1 MAPYPS
7 TTSPGGIPPMGAAL
21 TPERQPKVSPVSGRG
36 GGRGGHTGRRTG
48 VHTRATTTL
57 SPSHVQATTRTA
69 DSISHSHKNAPPPA
83 PVLQGRSEL
92 STFEVQHTDT
102 ATTRQV
108 KLTVEF
114 PTQSQANRP
123 NNVSLYFKRFAT
135 VLLATHPSVSI
146 LNWDHPIQNPITKAI
161 DISPHENT
169 VKQYFSGMHVQAN
182 RRRIKGFVKIE
193 CDVPFWELKK
203 EERFWAW
210 MTQNKV
216 FVRTTTLSQS
226 RHVNLGWLLYSHLEY
241 SNHDAARADLLN

>member
-1 MAPYPS
+1 
-7 TTSPGGIPPMGAAL
+7 MGTAL
-21 TPERQPKVSPVSGRG
+21 IPERQQRRNPALDRG
-36 GGRGGHTGRRTG
+36 GNCGGRGGREGGPPRNM
-48 VHTRATTTL
+48 VNL
-57 SPSHVQATTRTA
+57 SLAQAPER
-69 DSISHSHKNAPPPA
+69 DDEWKIYSRKNAPPLA
-83 PVLQGRSEL
+83 PVLQGRSGL

-108 KLTVEF
+108 KLTVDF
-114 PTQSQANRP
+114 PTQSQAHKP

-146 LNWDHPIQNPITKAI
+146 LNWENPLQNPIKKAI
-161 DISPHENT
+161 DISPNENT

-203 EERFWAW
+203 EARFWAW

-226 RHVNLGWLLYSHLEY
+226 RHVNLG
-241 SNHDAARADLLN
+241 